1 MQGIGRER
9 KKQKVSR
16 LSTLFL
22 PLLYAPVAQLC
33 QNISASQLYTQ
44 CPFYLLYFLTFTSKL
59 LLILQPQPT
68 YPFQVNH
75 LWLLDYIRFP
85 LRAPVGF
92 CAFSFTSL
100 IMYYYSYMFHFL
112 ASQWTTSSMKAEAMS
127 VLFTMMHPAL
137 TQCRMHQLLTK

>member
-9 KKQKVSR
+9 KKQKASR

-85 LRAPVGF
+85 LHAPVGF

-112 ASQWTTSSMKAEAMS
+112 ASPMDHKFHEGRSHVRPVHNDASSSDTVQDASA
-127 VLFTMMHPAL
+127 TH
-137 TQCRMHQLLTK
+137 